1 MKHLTLI
8 RGKLSISQ
16 TLLIIKFFH
25 GVLQNILFSS
35 WFSLQKQLGIAN
47 IVEEKNNVGTYLRI
61 NMGLHSLCFLY
72 SLFPG
77 QGLTDCIFF

>member
-16 TLLIIKFFH
+16 TLLNIKFFH
-25 GVLQNILFSS
+25 GVLQNILF
-35 WFSLQKQLGIAN
+35 LQKQLGMAKILEA
-47 IVEEKNNVGTYLRI
+47 KNNVRTYLRI

-72 SLFPG
+72 SIFLG

>member
-16 TLLIIKFFH
+16 TLLNIKFFH

-47 IVEEKNNVGTYLRI
+47 IEEEKNNDGKI
-61 NMGLHSLCFLY
+61 NDLPVEVEERKKVS
-72 SLFPG
+72 
-77 QGLTDCIFF
+77 I